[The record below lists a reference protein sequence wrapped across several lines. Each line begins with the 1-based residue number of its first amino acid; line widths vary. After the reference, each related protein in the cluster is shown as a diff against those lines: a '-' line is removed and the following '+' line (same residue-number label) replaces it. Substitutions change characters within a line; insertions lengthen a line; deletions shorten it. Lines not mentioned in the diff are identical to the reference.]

1 MQTTPKNRPTGVTI
15 IGILTIIGG
24 VLMLVSGIAIAALAA
39 AFPLLTSTGD
49 QTSMPQSQIPSSI
62 PVEYLGIA
70 SLAVGTILII
80 IGIVSLIVAY
90 GLFKAKK
97 WAWTGNVALSI
108 VSIAMGIVSIAT
120 GSIGSIVG
128 IVISGAI
135 LYYLY
140 RPHVRE
146 YFGKK
151 TQTEAAKV

>member
-1 MQTTPKNRPTGVTI
+1 MQTAPKNRPTGVTI

-24 VLMLVSGIAIAALAA
+24 VLMLVSGITLAALASV
-39 AFPLLTSTGD
+39 FPLVASTGD
-49 QTSMPQSQIPSSI
+49 QATMLQSQIPSSI

-70 SLAVGTILII
+70 SLSVGTIFII

-97 WAWTGNVALSI
+97 WAWTANVALSI
-108 VSIAMGIVSIAT
+108 ISIAMGIASIAT
-120 GSIGSIVG
+120 GNIGSIVG

-140 RPHVRE
+140 RPHVKE

>member
-1 MQTTPKNRPTGVTI
+1 MQTAPKNRPTGVTI

-24 VLMLVSGIAIAALAA
+24 VLMLVSGITLAAIAAV
-39 AFPLLTSTGD
+39 FPLLTSTGD
-49 QTSMPQSQIPSSI
+49 QTTMLQSQIPSSI
-62 PVEYLGIA
+62 PLEYLGIA

-97 WAWTGNVALSI
+97 WAWTANVGLSI
-108 VSIAMGIVSIAT
+108 ISIAMGIVSIAT
-120 GSIGSIVG
+120 GSVGSIVG
-128 IVISGAI
+128 IAISGVI

>member
-24 VLMLVSGIAIAALAA
+24 VLMLVSGIALAALASV
-39 AFPLLTSTGD
+39 FPLVASTGD
-49 QTSMPQSQIPSSI
+49 QASMLQSQIPSTI

-70 SLAVGTILII
+70 SLSVGTILII

-97 WAWTGNVALSI
+97 WAWTANVALSI
-108 VSIAMGIVSIAT
+108 ISIAMGIVSIAT

-140 RPHVRE
+140 RPHVKE

-151 TQTEAAKV
+151 TQTEAPKV

>member
-1 MQTTPKNRPTGVTI
+1 MQTTPNNRPTGVTI

-24 VLMLVSGIAIAALAA
+24 VLMLVSGIALAALASV
-39 AFPLLTSTGD
+39 FPLVASTGD
-49 QTSMPQSQIPSSI
+49 QASMLQSQIPSTI

-70 SLAVGTILII
+70 SLSVGTILII
-80 IGIVSLIVAY
+80 IGVVSLIVAY

-97 WAWTGNVALSI
+97 WAWTANVALSI
-108 VSIAMGIVSIAT
+108 ISIAVGIASIAA

-140 RPHVRE
+140 RPHVKE

>member
-1 MQTTPKNRPTGVTI
+1 
-15 IGILTIIGG
+15 
-24 VLMLVSGIAIAALAA
+24 MLVSGIALAALASV
-39 AFPLLTSTGD
+39 FPLVASTGD
-49 QTSMPQSQIPSSI
+49 QASMLQSQIPSTI

-70 SLAVGTILII
+70 SLSVGTILII

-97 WAWTGNVALSI
+97 WAWTANVALSI
-108 VSIAMGIVSIAT
+108 ISIAVGIASIAA

-128 IVISGAI
+128 IVISAAI

-140 RPHVRE
+140 RPHVKE

>member
-1 MQTTPKNRPTGVTI
+1 
-15 IGILTIIGG
+15 
-24 VLMLVSGIAIAALAA
+24 
-39 AFPLLTSTGD
+39 
-49 QTSMPQSQIPSSI
+49 MPQSQIPSSI

>member
-1 MQTTPKNRPTGVTI
+1 MQTTPKNRPTGVSI

-24 VLMLVSGIAIAALAA
+24 VLMLVSGITLAALAA
-39 AFPLLTSTGD
+39 VFPLVASTGD
-49 QTSMPQSQIPSSI
+49 QATMLQSQIPSSI
-62 PVEYLGIA
+62 SVEYLGIA
-70 SLAVGTILII
+70 SLSVGTIFII

-97 WAWTGNVALSI
+97 WAWTTNVALSI
-108 VSIAMGIVSIAT
+108 ISIAMGIASIAT
-120 GSIGSIVG
+120 GNIGSIVG
-128 IVISGAI
+128 ILISGAI

-140 RPHVRE
+140 RPHVKE